1 MGRYEFGFVF
11 ATTIEKDAACYWSVN
26 WNFIGRMIM
35 LKMITGSI
43 RNKLLL
49 AVASACLLVTIAL
62 GVALVSLESISN
74 SFVTFVEQDQERLQ
88 AFSNM

>member
-1 MGRYEFGFVF
+1 
-11 ATTIEKDAACYWSVN
+11 
-26 WNFIGRMIM
+26 MIM

-62 GVALVSLESISN
+62 GVTLVSLESISN